1 MLSRTK
7 THVRREKSSEKSI
20 NGQWCPLSAIC
31 RLKTHRF
38 RHIFHCPQYFDLSD
52 KKSLTCE
59 TVPLSVKPLLEKQL
73 SDRPGFFIPTC
84 KSLTTNP
91 SLSEIAIAVYNTY
104 AVTEMIKDQL
114 LRQSS
119 NITLIKDIREIFV
132 S

>member
-1 MLSRTK
+1 MSNPPFEFVIRY
-7 THVRREKSSEKSI
+7 H
-20 NGQWCPLSAIC
+20 
-31 RLKTHRF
+31 
-38 RHIFHCPQYFDLSD
+38 DLSPEQVR
-52 KKSLTCE
+52 SLIDDAFHRVDLVLDE
-59 TVPLSVKPLLEKQL
+59 QL

>member
-1 MLSRTK
+1 LMSNPPFEFVIRY
-7 THVRREKSSEKSI
+7 H
-20 NGQWCPLSAIC
+20 
-31 RLKTHRF
+31 
-38 RHIFHCPQYFDLSD
+38 DLSPEQVRSFID
-52 KKSLTCE
+52 DAFHRVDL
-59 TVPLSVKPLLEKQL
+59 VLEKQL